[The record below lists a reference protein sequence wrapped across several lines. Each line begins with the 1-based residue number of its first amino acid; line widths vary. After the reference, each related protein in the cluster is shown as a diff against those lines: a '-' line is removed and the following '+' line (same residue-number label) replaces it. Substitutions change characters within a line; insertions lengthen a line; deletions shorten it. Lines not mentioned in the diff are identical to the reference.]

1 MMGTR
6 DPRVDAYIENANP
19 FARPILKRLRKWVH
33 ENCPD
38 CVETLK
44 WSAPHFEYKGK
55 MYCGMSAFKEHC
67 AFGFWH
73 PLMRNN
79 DNSLEGMGSFG
90 KVRSLADLPSGGDFA
105 KMAREAMKLTDDNVK
120 APPRP
125 RVEREPLV
133 VPADLK
139 AALAKNRKAQAAF
152 DAFSYSH
159 RKEYVEW
166 ITEARREETRTARV
180 VQAVEWMAEGRQ
192 RHWKYDKR

>member
-1 MMGTR
+1 MRTR

-19 FARPILKRLRKWVH
+19 LARPILERLRKWAH
-33 ENCPD
+33 QYCPE
-38 CVETLK
+38 CEETLK
-44 WSAPHFEYKGK
+44 WSAPHFQYRGK

-73 PLMRNN
+73 PMMRRN

-90 KVRSLADLPSGGDFA
+90 KIRSLADLPAESEFA
-105 KMAREAMKLTDDNVK
+105 KMAREAMKLTDEGVK

-125 RVEREPLV
+125 KKRRVPLT

-139 AALAKNRKAQAAF
+139 AALAKNRKALAAF

-159 RKEYVEW
+159 RKEYLDW
-166 ITEARREETRTARV
+166 ITEAKREETRAARLK
-180 VQAVEWMAEGRQ
+180 QAIEWMATGKPC
-192 RHWKYDKR
+192 HWKYLK